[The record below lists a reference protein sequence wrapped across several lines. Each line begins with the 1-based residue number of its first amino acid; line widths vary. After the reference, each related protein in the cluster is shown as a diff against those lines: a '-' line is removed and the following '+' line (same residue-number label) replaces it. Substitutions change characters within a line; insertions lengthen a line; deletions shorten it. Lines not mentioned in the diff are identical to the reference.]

1 MGKELEDKKRGILR
15 KIVDILNIKG
25 NKTILVRMFDALV
38 SDSSCGHSGCGC
50 DKSFSSS
57 NITGLQMLSSG
68 LEEKYGWNK
77 FKFEV
82 FNVSDPRIKEFDGV
96 YNLLKERRGGALPII
111 SINGKIKFIG
121 RIPSLEEVEGEIKA
135 IM

>member
-1 MGKELEDKKRGILR
+1 MGKELEDMKKGTLR

-50 DKSFSSS
+50 DQSVSSP
-57 NITGLQMLSSG
+57 NMTGLQMLSSG

-82 FNVSDPRIKEFDGV
+82 FNVRNPSIKEFDGV
-96 YNLLKERRGGALPII
+96 YNLLKERRGDALPII